1 MQTKAPITTSECP
14 AIYLVKEC
22 ITISAPKSNGVCKY
36 GVAKVLSTTSNK
48 LFSFAIMLRRS
59 ISHTFNIGLVGVSDQ
74 IILVLLLTHDFIL
87 DISSNPKK

>member
-1 MQTKAPITTSECP
+1 MVFANMEWQ
-14 AIYLVKEC
+14 
-22 ITISAPKSNGVCKY
+22 
-36 GVAKVLSTTSNK
+36 KVLSTTSNK

-87 DISSNPKK
+87 DISSSPKSETLYQNY